1 MKEKLY
7 FHGIKPEYI
16 VSILKN
22 SIDID
27 RNTTIKV
34 GKGFYLSD
42 LLDVSWIYSNNNTK
56 IPDVGDSFSI
66 LVVNCYYSETKM
78 EYYYG
83 GEEKKVPG
91 PKDGIRIAKSKPMGR
106 VIKKE
111 ELENYEGFFQ
121 NEYLINE
128 KDQILPLYAI
138 NLRRI
143 EYLIIWRDNNFNKSK
158 LRRFR

>member
-1 MKEKLY
+1 
-7 FHGIKPEYI
+7 
-16 VSILKN
+16 
-22 SIDID
+22 
-27 RNTTIKV
+27 
-34 GKGFYLSD
+34 
-42 LLDVSWIYSNNNTK
+42 
-56 IPDVGDSFSI
+56 
-66 LVVNCYYSETKM
+66 M

-91 PKDGIRIAKSKPMGR
+91 PKDGIRIAKSNPMGR

-143 EYLIIWRDNNFNKSK
+143 EYLIIWRDNNFNNANKDDK
-158 LRRFR
+158 KNKQKNQP